1 LLVMAQ
7 WPVIVQSP
15 TLIFEDEDEEEYE
28 DDFEGRSYG
37 FNELNT
43 KILDRFTGGFW

>member
-1 LLVMAQ
+1 MAQ
-7 WPVIVQSP
+7 WLGIVQSP
-15 TLIFEDEDEEEYE
+15 TLIFEDEEEYE

-37 FNELNT
+37 FHELNT